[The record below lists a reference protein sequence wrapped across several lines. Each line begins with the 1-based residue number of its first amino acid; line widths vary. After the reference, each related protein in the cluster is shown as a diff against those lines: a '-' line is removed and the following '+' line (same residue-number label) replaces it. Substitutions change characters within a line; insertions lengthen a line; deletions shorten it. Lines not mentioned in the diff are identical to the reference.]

1 VQKTF
6 RPLVIFRNPS
16 LGEASKIPKMSEI
29 TSESRI
35 CDVCLAP
42 DSFGLIKRETYDR
55 KYRFKLPVGD
65 YGVCFFGMDL
75 AGLLASAEQGCY
87 FCDLLHQL
95 LQHPCSGGRKAAICS
110 VRICTD
116 PALSVRFRWYK
127 HDHSSSIIQIY
138 RPFGLSC

>member
-1 VQKTF
+1 
-6 RPLVIFRNPS
+6 
-16 LGEASKIPKMSEI
+16 MSEI

-35 CDVCLAP
+35 CDACLAP

-55 KYRFKLPVGD
+55 KYGFKLPVTDHGI
-65 YGVCFFGMDL
+65 YFFDMDQSD
-75 AGLLASAEQGCY
+75 LLASAEQGCY

-95 LQHPCSGGRKAAICS
+95 SQHPCSGERKTTKFN

-116 PALSVRFRWYK
+116 PALSVEFCFYNSK
-127 HDHSSSIIQIY
+127 IVQIY

>member
-1 VQKTF
+1 
-6 RPLVIFRNPS
+6 
-16 LGEASKIPKMSEI
+16 MSEI

-35 CDVCLAP
+35 CDLCLAP

-55 KYRFKLPVGD
+55 KYEFNLPVKD
-65 YGVCFFGMDL
+65 YGVYISSL
-75 AGLLASAEQGCY
+75 NQSKLLASAEQGCY
-87 FCDLLHQL
+87 FCGLLHQL
-95 LQHPCSGGRKAAICS
+95 SQHPCSGERKTTWFG

-127 HDHSSSIIQIY
+127 RDHSSSIIQIY